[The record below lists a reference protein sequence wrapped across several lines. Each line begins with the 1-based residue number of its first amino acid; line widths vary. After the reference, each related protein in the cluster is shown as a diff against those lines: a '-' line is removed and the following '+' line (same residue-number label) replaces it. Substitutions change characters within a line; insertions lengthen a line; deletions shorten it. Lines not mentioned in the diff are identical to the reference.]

1 MKNLKA
7 ALACISLAAL
17 SGCSS
22 EIDVIREGRLEL
34 LPEYTVGQALDN
46 RKLCES
52 TDWSVIEDE
61 RGRDV
66 VRYTCDFKDI
76 EKNYRDTANEMIDAA
91 KNDSRLIT
99 LQERL
104 NELESEIAREKQLL
118 KKAQNHIDNGNSWTE
133 RKTENGSSYTVWPR
147 VKQQS
152 ITDIENHE
160 RGVRSIK
167 NQISMIE
174 KENQDSLSLAQ
185 ETLDKYKGA
194 RAFETIDWVVMED
207 GSFMVLSGSMH
218 HTNIFKDT
226 IEETPHE
233 NIQSALYLIYNEN
246 FDTLFAYEDALQQI
260 AEL

>member
-7 ALACISLAAL
+7 ALASISLAAL

-91 KNDSRLIT
+91 KNDSRRIT
-99 LQERL
+99 LHDRV
-104 NELESEIAREKQLL
+104 NELESEMPRHNQLY
-118 KKAQNHIDNGNSWTE
+118 KKAHKTITH
-133 RKTENGSSYTVWPR
+133 RK
-147 VKQQS
+147 
-152 ITDIENHE
+152 I
-160 RGVRSIK
+160 
-167 NQISMIE
+167 
-174 KENQDSLSLAQ
+174 
-185 ETLDKYKGA
+185 
-194 RAFETIDWVVMED
+194 
-207 GSFMVLSGSMH
+207 
-218 HTNIFKDT
+218 
-226 IEETPHE
+226 
-233 NIQSALYLIYNEN
+233 
-246 FDTLFAYEDALQQI
+246 
-260 AEL
+260 

>member
-7 ALACISLAAL
+7 ALAGISLAAL
-17 SGCSS
+17 TGCSS

-34 LPEYTVGQALDN
+34 LPEYTVGQALES
-46 RKLCES
+46 RKLCDS
-52 TDWSVIEDE
+52 TDWTIIEDE
-61 RGRDV
+61 RGRDI
-66 VRYTCDFKDI
+66 VRYTCEFKDI

-91 KNDSRLIT
+91 KNDSRPVT

-104 NELESEIAREKQLL
+104 NDLESEIARQKQLL
-118 KKAQNHIDNGNSWTE
+118 KKAQDHIDSGKSWTE
-133 RKTENGSSYTVWPR
+133 TKTENGSTYTVWRR

-152 ITDIENHE
+152 LTDIENHE
-160 RGVRSIK
+160 REVRNIK
-167 NQISMIE
+167 NQISMVE
-174 KENQDSLSLAQ
+174 KENQESLSLAQ

-246 FDTLFAYEDALQQI
+246 FDTLFAYKDALQQI

>member
-1 MKNLKA
+1 MKDLKV

-34 LPEYTVGQALDN
+34 LPEYKVGQALDN

-76 EKNYRDTANEMIDAA
+76 EKNYRDTANEMI
-91 KNDSRLIT
+91 
-99 LQERL
+99 ER
-104 NELESEIAREKQLL
+104 
-118 KKAQNHIDNGNSWTE
+118 AQNDQRPSAIRQEIEDIDSKIEKDIALIKKVQKRRDSGKACWE
-133 RKTENGSSYTVWPR
+133 KKPDGSYTTWCRAKKSAEKDVHINKR
-147 VKQQS
+147 KISDLKNKLS
-152 ITDIENHE
+152 IINREN
-160 RGVRSIK
+160 
-167 NQISMIE
+167 
-174 KENQDSLSLAQ
+174 KESLDLAHK
-185 ETLDKYKGA
+185 TLDKYKGA

-218 HTNIFKDT
+218 HTNIFKGV